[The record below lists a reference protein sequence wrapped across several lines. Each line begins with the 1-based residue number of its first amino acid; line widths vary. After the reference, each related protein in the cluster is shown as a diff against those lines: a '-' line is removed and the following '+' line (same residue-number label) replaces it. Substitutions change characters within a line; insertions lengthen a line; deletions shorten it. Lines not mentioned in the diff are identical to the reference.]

1 MELHIALCHSGQT
14 KTNVTVYIT
23 IFAQKEDTAKD
34 DTESVDGVFGFIKAI
49 GLHLRDFLRDVWE
62 VFITKMWICCFIGD
76 LISGFGW
83 GGMFTFLPKTLELQ
97 VEKRMK

>member
-1 MELHIALCHSGQT
+1 MRQT
-14 KTNVTVYIT
+14 L
-23 IFAQKEDTAKD
+23 FAQEEDHAKAD
-34 DTESVDGVFGFIKAI
+34 AESADGVFGVIKAI

-62 VFITKMWICCFIGD
+62 VFINKMWICCFIGD

-97 VEKRMK
+97 VEEMMRF